1 MFSKR
6 AQRRELKGT
15 DALKRPDQRGAALA
29 AILASAPPGTSEAIK
44 EQFPNLYGN
53 TKERESMAEL
63 KDICGAWKRQP
74 KNGGRAYYSGKV
86 EREIVIPAGS
96 YLNVFQNPD
105 ANEENKKPQ
114 LKIAFSEPG

>member
-1 MFSKR
+1 MKR
-6 AQRRELKGT
+6 WQARELAGT
-15 DALKRPDQRGAALA
+15 NALKPNERKNVAAA
-29 AILASAPPGTSEAIK
+29 VMMMTPGPSEAVRELTERLTSKQRIK
-44 EQFPNLYGN
+44 D
-53 TKERESMAEL
+53 MAEL

-114 LKIAFSEPG
+114 LKIAFSEPS